1 VYRDPVVHSLHSFVQ
16 QDRHDCTL
24 ELQLTMQSVPITTN
38 VVSLNPT
45 RAIQHY
51 VIKFVRLKTEILLKV
66 ALNQLNQS
74 FVQMRNEIYACSE
87 IVAQFHY

>member
-1 VYRDPVVHSLHSFVQ
+1 LYVG
-16 QDRHDCTL
+16 
-24 ELQLTMQSVPITTN
+24 ITTN
-38 VVSLNPT
+38 N
-45 RAIQHY
+45 AID
-51 VIKFVRLKTEILLKV
+51 LKTDCRDITEILLKV